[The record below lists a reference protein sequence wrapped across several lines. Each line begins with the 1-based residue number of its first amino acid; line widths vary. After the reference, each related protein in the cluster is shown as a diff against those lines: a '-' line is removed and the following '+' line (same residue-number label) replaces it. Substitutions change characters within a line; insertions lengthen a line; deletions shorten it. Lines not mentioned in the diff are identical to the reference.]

1 MFDSKVTPFLPVLDT
16 NLLNCLLKVREK
28 DCVQTWV
35 MATREKG
42 IFILLNGNIVVKL
55 FIIGYKVAY

>member
-1 MFDSKVTPFLPVLDT
+1 MDYLVLQYLVGTYISLGLQSDCSVTKLPVLYPD
-16 NLLNCLLKVREK
+16 LVFYLIKVREK

-42 IFILLNGNIVVKL
+42 IFIL
-55 FIIGYKVAY
+55 